1 METGNAATIN
11 KNPFLKEDNLPKY
24 GITYKHHILF
34 WAVYFLFNTLRW
46 GSYFDD
52 YSYSFKTNIL
62 SFSIHIALAYL
73 NIYYLMPKWVYA
85 KRYLHYAVAVFLCL
99 VVALLLRFNLT
110 YYLISPDIWPE
121 GPEIIDHITLNY
133 AVQMM
138 LGELYVMSF
147 VTAIKI
153 TIDRLQENKRLYD
166 LEKRQLQSELK
177 FLRSQ
182 VSPHFFFNT
191 LNNIYSLTLEKSNK
205 APEVILKLS
214 ELMRYL
220 LYTTSKPKQD
230 LGSEI
235 HCIQNYIELE
245 KIRFDD
251 RLDISMEITG
261 DISDSEI
268 APMLLIPLV
277 ENAFKHGAN
286 KNLGNKIIRINI
298 AIADGFLYFKISNT
312 LPSDYPK
319 TEQEAT
325 VGGIGL
331 YNVKKRLQLG
341 YAPNDYKLSIFEE
354 HGMFHVI
361 LKLKVQ

>member
-1 METGNAATIN
+1 MKENHYLNRVLKLDRSYPDGIN
-11 KNPFLKEDNLPKY
+11 
-24 GITYKHHILF
+24 YKHHILF
-34 WAVYFLFNTLRW
+34 WAIYFIFNTLRW

-52 YSYSFKTNIL
+52 YAYSLKTNIL
-62 SFSIHIALAYL
+62 SFAIHISLAYL
-73 NIYYLMPKWVYA
+73 NIYYLMPKLVYA
-85 KRYLHYAVAVFLCL
+85 KKYLLYALVVLLCL
-99 VVALLLRFNLT
+99 VIALLLRFNLT

-121 GPEIIDHITLNY
+121 GPEVIDRITLNY

-153 TIDRLQENKRLYD
+153 TIDRLQENKRVYD

-230 LGSEI
+230 LRSEI
-235 HCIQNYIELE
+235 LCIQNYIELE

-251 RLDISMEITG
+251 RLDVTMEVSG
-261 DISDSEI
+261 DIEDSEI

-286 KNLGNKIIRINI
+286 KNLGNKEISIEVVV
-298 AIADGFLYFKISNT
+298 ADGFLHFKIVNT
-312 LPSDYPK
+312 MPGYYGQGNEDN
-319 TEQEAT
+319 T

-331 YNVKKRLQLG
+331 SNVKKRLELG
-341 YAPNDYKLSIFEE
+341 YAPKEYKLDIYDDNN
-354 HGMFHVI
+354 MFYVV